1 VVSSTPIA
9 ARRRRNEAKLKQLI
23 EEHERVRERERER
36 ERERGF
42 LIKPLI
48 YKNNQV

>member
-23 EEHERVRERERER
+23 EEHERERERER
-36 ERERGF
+36 DF

-48 YKNNQV
+48 YKKN

>member
-23 EEHERVRERERER
+23 EEHERERERER
-36 ERERGF
+36 EF

-48 YKNNQV
+48 YKNNQVNLTPF

>member
-23 EEHERVRERERER
+23 EEHERERESGREG
-36 ERERGF
+36 ERVF
-42 LIKPLI
+42 F
-48 YKNNQV
+48 

>member
-1 VVSSTPIA
+1 VFSSTPIE

-23 EEHERVRERERER
+23 EEHERERGREGERERER
-36 ERERGF
+36 VF

-48 YKNNQV
+48 YKNN

>member
-1 VVSSTPIA
+1 VFSSTPIA

-23 EEHERVRERERER
+23 EEHERERERER
-36 ERERGF
+36 DF

-48 YKNNQV
+48 YKKN

>member
-23 EEHERVRERERER
+23 EEHERDRGREGGRES
-36 ERERGF
+36 F
-42 LIKPLI
+42 FF
-48 YKNNQV
+48 

>member
-1 VVSSTPIA
+1 VVSSTSIA

-23 EEHERVRERERER
+23 EEHERERESV
-36 ERERGF
+36 F